1 MRAPTRPCVPDL
13 AVPSLTV
20 APGGVA
26 ARERAAPLGR
36 LPKPPPLARPPWRDL
51 VADPEETEAAAPRG
65 VAFIVGEER
74 EVEVV
79 AAVEPVAV
87 APAPTPA
94 PPPPPPPPAPC
105 TKPATSATI
114 SSHPIGK
121 ENAAAASARRLAGD
135 RAAAARRARAAAAA
149 AAGCPITRG
158 AAVGGRAW
166 VQ

>member
-1 MRAPTRPCVPDL
+1 VPDL

-87 APAPTPA
+87 AAPAPTAA